1 MRTAYW
7 AWVPASLAA
16 AFLIGCGQPTLTVR
30 HRLPPD
36 LPQAAGI
43 AAVRPGRVQVTP
55 SLEGPFEEVL
65 TEMLA
70 KRLSGD
76 ALAAAPGHSPVEA
89 VIDATCDIRTDA
101 NQNTRRIRR
110 WHLESRD
117 IVLQPAPSLVRTTK
131 VRVDFLLRD
140 AHTGRTL
147 AAVETHESHDS
158 DSDPRSTGA
167 LGLGRPDDPA
177 LVPDTHTVVRELLAA
192 CVDTLARMIQ
202 PAELERTL
210 PLRGALVGGADRANR
225 AAAAGKLTEAAER
238 LRTCL
243 QSHPRHGDLWF
254 NLGAI
259 EEAAGRLEQAEEAYR
274 ETSKLRKG
282 RDAPAAEGLRRVRR
296 ILRLRQWSR
305 EATARAAGP

>member
-16 AFLIGCGQPTLTVR
+16 ALLIGCGQPTLTVR

-65 TEMLA
+65 TEMLT
-70 KRLSGD
+70 KRLSGE
-76 ALAAAPGHSPVEA
+76 ALAAAPGHPPVEA
-89 VIDATCDIRTDA
+89 V
-101 NQNTRRIRR
+101 
-110 WHLESRD
+110 
-117 IVLQPAPSLVRTTK
+117 
-131 VRVDFLLRD
+131 LL
-140 AHTGRTL
+140 T
-147 AAVETHESHDS
+147 
-158 DSDPRSTGA
+158 
-167 LGLGRPDDPA
+167 
-177 LVPDTHTVVRELLAA
+177 A

-210 PLRGALVGGADRANR
+210 PLRGSLVGGAGRANR
-225 AAAAGKLTEAAER
+225 AAADGKLTEAAER

-254 NLGAI
+254 NLGAV
-259 EEAAGRLEQAEEAYR
+259 EEAAGRLDQAEEAYR
-274 ETSKLRKG
+274 KAVEVRKG
-282 RDAPAAEGLRRVRR
+282 RDAPAAAGLRRVQR